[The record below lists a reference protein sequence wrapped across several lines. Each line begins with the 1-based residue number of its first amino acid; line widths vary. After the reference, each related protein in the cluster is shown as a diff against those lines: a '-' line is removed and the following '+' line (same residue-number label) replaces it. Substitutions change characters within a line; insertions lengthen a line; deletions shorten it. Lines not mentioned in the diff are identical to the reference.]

1 MDKPRQNQF
10 IEVGVENQRYAISIN
25 DINEIIRMQD
35 ITKVP
40 GSKSYIQ
47 GVINLR
53 GTIVPVI
60 GLRQRFAMPEQPDN
74 KETRIVVVNHDD
86 EMMGIVV
93 DRVHKVAAFTD
104 IQPAPEHT
112 GSSQG
117 SFCSGIGKTDNGLVS
132 ILKLDQVLNG

>member
-1 MDKPRQNQF
+1 MDKQRQNQF
-10 IEVGVENQRYAISIN
+10 IEVGVETERYAISIN
-25 DINEIIRMQD
+25 AINEIIRIQD

-40 GSKSYIQ
+40 GSKTYVH

-60 GLRQRFAMPEQPDN
+60 GLRQRFGMPEQSYN
-74 KETRIVVVNHDD
+74 KETRIVVVNYDD
-86 EMMGIVV
+86 NMVGIVV
-93 DRVHKVAAFTD
+93 DKVNKVAAFTD
-104 IQPAPEHT
+104 IQPAPDHT
-112 GSSQG
+112 GSSRG